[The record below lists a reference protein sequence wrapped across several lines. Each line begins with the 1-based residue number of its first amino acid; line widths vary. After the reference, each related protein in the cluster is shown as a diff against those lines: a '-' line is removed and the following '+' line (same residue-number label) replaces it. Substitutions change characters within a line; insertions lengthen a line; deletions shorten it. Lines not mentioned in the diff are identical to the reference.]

1 MEEGGYMKLKEK
13 LEKEFINKKVQVQTL
28 KDVKSGVEVTQV
40 GDDYILVKEKGEE
53 IIYNLQTILSVKLWK
68 QPVSSYGAS

>member
-1 MEEGGYMKLKEK
+1 MKLKEK